1 MIALGII
8 VVVLTYSQLWDPVEC
23 GCIYS
28 ACGAGVTNNLQARI
42 KYNDRFLACSY
53 QPQPDERCPCY
64 NIEENGAPC
73 LAMVNSFEGRCFRG
87 ECYDNLRYLVIR
99 YGQRLNYSVP
109 CPVPSD
115 YMYHMHGETRWNF
128 GCKYNC
134 LNKPHNEVSHP
145 DDSHCLVPS
154 QASPGICDKGYC
166 KII

>member
-73 LAMVNSFEGRCFRG
+73 L
-87 ECYDNLRYLVIR
+87 
-99 YGQRLNYSVP
+99 
-109 CPVPSD
+109 
-115 YMYHMHGETRWNF
+115 ETRWNF